1 MRPFCPFRQ
10 SGVTKHIGK
19 VKGKVKK
26 MKTYRLTIIDHN
38 RPFNKA
44 IISMKYYKGL
54 SAARKASPAKLSYCR
69 NARVFTGFDGRFEY
83 IACEC

>member
-1 MRPFCPFRQ
+1 
-10 SGVTKHIGK
+10 
-19 VKGKVKK
+19 

-44 IISMKYYKGL
+44 IISMKYYKGI
-54 SAARKASPAKLSYCR
+54 SAVRKASPAKLNYSR
-69 NARVFTGFDGRFEY
+69 NAKAFIGFDGKYEY